1 MAHSLAYERR
11 RRAAIEALW
20 ENVSA
25 FRATLGTVPPE
36 VRRLAIETFQA
47 EAARL
52 LGPNSPLLKAMVHA
66 LRRNLPTNAKPTP
79 TSA

>member
-1 MAHSLAYERR
+1 VAHSLVYERR

-36 VRRLAIETFQA
+36 VRRLAIEAFQA

-52 LGPNSPLLKAMVHA
+52 LGPNSPLLRAMVHA
-66 LRRNLPTNAKPTP
+66 LRHDFPTRSKPTR

>member
-11 RRAAIEALW
+11 RQVAIEALW
-20 ENVSA
+20 QNVGA
-25 FRATLGTVPPE
+25 FRATLRRVPPD
-36 VRRLAIETFQA
+36 VRAIVIEAFEA

-52 LGPNSPLLKAMVHA
+52 LGPHSPLLKAMVHA
-66 LRRNLPTNAKPTP
+66 LRHNLPTNSKPTP

>member
-1 MAHSLAYERR
+1 MAHSLVYERR

-36 VRRLAIETFQA
+36 VRAIALETFQA

-52 LGPNSPLLKAMVHA
+52 LGPDSPLLQAMVQA
-66 LRRNLPTNAKPTP
+66 LSRDLPRLLKPSP
-79 TSA
+79 TRP

>member
-1 MAHSLAYERR
+1 MAHSAAYERR

-66 LRRNLPTNAKPTP
+66 LHHNLPTNSKPTP